1 MQKRMMNRSKFAMLS
16 LFVAIA
22 SGSNLYADGF
32 YTIIGP
38 DGRPMIVPKR
48 ISKDTSVPIKK
59 PELEEKSKLS
69 DNSSEIKQ
77 SSSEKE
83 LKIVKIETHS
93 NSAPVTSQ
101 KNSINQ
107 NDVVVQSPSKNN
119 IESITK
125 TTQSNE
131 SKKNEPI
138 QVNIQKEQQAAISNS
153 IQISKYPKV
162 STADMKQQSKDS
174 SLNQV
179 EQQAFSKV
187 DGVEY
192 VNSEY
197 LEDQEFNLEGKKRF
211 YSMPDGTGR
220 LETIERKKGVSRS
233 VLDKFINKAQQS
245 NAPISL
251 STSYIRLSA
260 DELALAFEKDRCF
273 VDGYSKSIKTL
284 TAQKEV
290 GLWPR
295 KPLKEKFEYELVKL
309 DNSIQF
315 MQIESYAATNEKP
328 NYYWPLV
335 IFLNEK
341 GCIQEGVSG
350 FKNAKT
356 TSTLFQHSSLQGT
369 LKVPSNAYYMM
380 LTPLASAVDVSE
392 EELSNQG
399 QVRISVLQ

>member
-1 MQKRMMNRSKFAMLS
+1 MQKKMMNRSKFAMLS
-16 LFVAIA
+16 LFIA
-22 SGSNLYADGF
+22 MVSGSNLYADGF

-48 ISKDTSVPIKK
+48 ISKDTSVSIKK
-59 PELEEKSKLS
+59 PELEEKSKSS

-77 SSSEKE
+77 SNSEKD
-83 LKIVKIETHS
+83 LSIVKIETHS
-93 NSAPVTSQ
+93 NSAPVADR

-107 NDVVVQSPSKNN
+107 NDVVIQAPLKNN
-119 IESITK
+119 TQSITK
-125 TTQSNE
+125 TTQS
-131 SKKNEPI
+131 KKNESI
-138 QVNIQKEQQAAISNS
+138 QVNIQKEQQAVISNN
-153 IQISKYPKV
+153 IDMPKHRQV
-162 STADMKQQSKDS
+162 PTAGIKQQSEDNS
-174 SLNQV
+174 INQV

-233 VLDKFINKAQQS
+233 VLDKFINKEQQS

-260 DELALAFEKDRCF
+260 DELAIAFEKDRCF
-273 VDGYSKSIKTL
+273 LDGYSKSIKNL
-284 TAQKEV
+284 TSQKEV

>member
-1 MQKRMMNRSKFAMLS
+1 MQKKMMNRSKFAMLS
-16 LFVAIA
+16 LFIA
-22 SGSNLYADGF
+22 MVSESNLYADGF

-59 PELEEKSKLS
+59 PELEEKSKSS

-77 SSSEKE
+77 SNSEKD
-83 LKIVKIETHS
+83 LSIVKIETHS
-93 NSAPVTSQ
+93 NSAPLADQ

-107 NDVVVQSPSKNN
+107 KDVVIQAPLKNN
-119 IESITK
+119 RQSITK
-125 TTQSNE
+125 TTQS
-131 SKKNEPI
+131 KKNESI
-138 QVNIQKEQQAAISNS
+138 QVNIQKEQQAVISNN
-153 IQISKYPKV
+153 I
-162 STADMKQQSKDS
+162 DMLKHPQVPSAGIKQQSEDNS
-174 SLNQV
+174 INQV

-260 DELALAFEKDRCF
+260 DELAIAFEKDRCF

>member
-1 MQKRMMNRSKFAMLS
+1 MQKKMMNRSKFAMLS
-16 LFVAIA
+16 LFIA
-22 SGSNLYADGF
+22 MVSGSNLYADGF

-59 PELEEKSKLS
+59 PELEEKSKSS

-77 SSSEKE
+77 SNSEKD
-83 LKIVKIETHS
+83 LSIVKIETHS
-93 NSAPVTSQ
+93 NSAPLADQ

-107 NDVVVQSPSKNN
+107 NDVVIQAPLKNN
-119 IESITK
+119 TQSITK
-125 TTQSNE
+125 TTQS
-131 SKKNEPI
+131 KKNESI
-138 QVNIQKEQQAAISNS
+138 QVNIQKEQQAVISNN
-153 IQISKYPKV
+153 IDMPKHRQV
-162 STADMKQQSKDS
+162 PTAGIKQQSEDNS
-174 SLNQV
+174 INQV

-187 DGVEY
+187 DGIEY

-260 DELALAFEKDRCF
+260 DELAIAFEKDRCF

>member
-1 MQKRMMNRSKFAMLS
+1 MQKKMMNRSKFAMLS
-16 LFVAIA
+16 LFIA
-22 SGSNLYADGF
+22 MVSGSNLYADGF

-48 ISKDTSVPIKK
+48 ISNDTSVPIKK
-59 PELEEKSKLS
+59 PEFEQKSKSS

-77 SSSEKE
+77 SNSEKD
-83 LKIVKIETHS
+83 LSIVKIETHS
-93 NSAPVTSQ
+93 NSAPLADQ
-101 KNSINQ
+101 KNRINQ
-107 NDVVVQSPSKNN
+107 NDVVIQAPLKNN
-119 IESITK
+119 THSITK
-125 TTQSNE
+125 TTQS
-131 SKKNEPI
+131 KKNESI
-138 QVNIQKEQQAAISNS
+138 QVNIQKEQQAVISNN
-153 IQISKYPKV
+153 IDMPKHRQV
-162 STADMKQQSKDS
+162 PTAGIKQQSEDS
-174 SLNQV
+174 SINQV

-260 DELALAFEKDRCF
+260 DELAIAFEKDRCF

>member
-1 MQKRMMNRSKFAMLS
+1 MVMQKKMMNRSKFAMLS
-16 LFVAIA
+16 LFIA
-22 SGSNLYADGF
+22 MVSGSNLYADGF

-48 ISKDTSVPIKK
+48 ISKDTSVSIKK
-59 PELEEKSKLS
+59 PELEEKSKSS

-77 SSSEKE
+77 SNSEKD
-83 LKIVKIETHS
+83 LSIVKIETHS
-93 NSAPVTSQ
+93 NSAPVADR

-107 NDVVVQSPSKNN
+107 NDVVIQAPLKNN
-119 IESITK
+119 TQSITK
-125 TTQSNE
+125 TTQS
-131 SKKNEPI
+131 KKNESI
-138 QVNIQKEQQAAISNS
+138 QVNIQKEQQAVISNN
-153 IQISKYPKV
+153 IDMPKHRQV
-162 STADMKQQSKDS
+162 PTAGIKQQSEDNS
-174 SLNQV
+174 INQV

-260 DELALAFEKDRCF
+260 DELAIAFEKDRCF
-273 VDGYSKSIKTL
+273 LDGYSKSIKTL

>member
-1 MQKRMMNRSKFAMLS
+1 MVMQKKMMNRSKFAMLS
-16 LFVAIA
+16 LFIA
-22 SGSNLYADGF
+22 MVSGSNLYADGF

-59 PELEEKSKLS
+59 PELEEKSKSS

-77 SSSEKE
+77 SNSEKD
-83 LKIVKIETHS
+83 LSIVKIETHS
-93 NSAPVTSQ
+93 NSAPLADQ

-107 NDVVVQSPSKNN
+107 NDVVIQAPLKNN
-119 IESITK
+119 TQSITK
-125 TTQSNE
+125 TTQS
-131 SKKNEPI
+131 KKNESI
-138 QVNIQKEQQAAISNS
+138 QVNIQKEQQAVISNN
-153 IQISKYPKV
+153 IDMPKHRQV
-162 STADMKQQSKDS
+162 PTAGIKQQSEDNS
-174 SLNQV
+174 INQV
-179 EQQAFSKV
+179 EQQGFSKV
-187 DGVEY
+187 DGIEY

-260 DELALAFEKDRCF
+260 DELAIAFEKDRCF